1 MVINKK
7 NMSKAQNYII
17 VLGGG
22 LFIIGT
28 VIFGIYQFIVY
39 SEKPDTQQILDFF
52 KYVIPSII
60 GTVFVIVRILNY
72 VERKELKK
80 ATELA
85 NEYAEENKQLYKANV
100 KQLTKVE
107 EHLAIHEKIQE
118 DNDAEHKVM
127 KKDIQRIESKIDK
140 HIIGHAKTG

>member
-107 EHLAIHEKIQE
+107 EHLAIHEKVQE
-118 DNDAEHKVM
+118 GNNAEHKIM
-127 KKDIQRIESKIDK
+127 KEDIQRIENKIDK
-140 HIIGHAKTG
+140 HITGHTKTG

>member
-28 VIFGIYQFIVY
+28 VIFGIYQFVVY

-107 EHLAIHEKIQE
+107 EHLAIHEKVQE
-118 DNDAEHKVM
+118 GNNAEHKAM
-127 KKDIQRIESKIDK
+127 KEDIQRIESKIDK
-140 HIIGHAKTG
+140 HITYHTKTG